1 MVRRASA
8 VAKAAA
14 PLPAKPTEAELLAA
28 EAPPMP
34 DRRLYVGGSDVA
46 AILGL
51 SDWKSPVDVW
61 MEKTGR
67 IDPAAQVSPE
77 KAQILQRG
85 KKLEPYVIDMGLHKL
100 RERGHQVELLAR
112 NQRYAHPQH
121 PWLQVE
127 IDAEFLLDGEH
138 INVDAKTVT
147 GFARNKWG
155 DEDSEDVPMDYAAQ
169 FMTGLAV
176 TNRRR
181 CLVLALIGL
190 DDVMPFWVQRDDETF
205 GWILDDLVT
214 FWTVNVQKDKAPDP
228 VHLADVKALHPR
240 DNGRTVEATPDVA
253 EKVERIRRLGIEV
266 RMKTAERDELKREVA
281 GYLEQYSRLTK
292 GGRPVATFM
301 AHEETDLDQAAL
313 RRAHPD
319 LFALFERKR
328 VVRVLRFVQKRR

>member
-1 MVRRASA
+1 MSAAVTKPRAPRR
-8 VAKAAA
+8 KK
-14 PLPAKPTEAELLAA
+14 LTEAQLLAA
-28 EAPPMP
+28 EAPAMV
-34 DRRLYVGGSDVA
+34 DRRSMVGGSDIA

-51 SDWKSPVDVW
+51 SPWRSPVDVW

-67 IDPAAQVSPE
+67 VDPDAGVSAE
-77 KAQILQRG
+77 KAQILLRG

-112 NQRYAHPQH
+112 NQRYAHPDY

-147 GFARNKWG
+147 GFARGKWG
-155 DEDSEDVPMDYAAQ
+155 EDDSEDVPMDYAAQ

-190 DDVMPFWVQRDDETF
+190 DDVLTFWVHRDDETF
-205 GWILDDLVT
+205 AWVLNDVIA
-214 FWTVNVQKDKAPDP
+214 FWTVNVQQDVAPAP
-228 VHLADVKALHPR
+228 TRLADVRSLHPR
-240 DNGRTVEATPDVA
+240 DNGRTVEATPELADTI
-253 EKVERIRRLGIEV
+253 ERIRRLGIEV
-266 RMKTAERDELKREVA
+266 RMKTAERDELKLQVA
-281 GYLEQYSRLTK
+281 RYLEGYTRLTK
-292 GGRPVATFM
+292 GGQEAATFR
-301 AHEETDLDQAAL
+301 AHDETELDVAAL

-319 LFALFERKR
+319 LYALFERTKT
-328 VVRVLRFVQKRR
+328 VRVLRFSRKRR